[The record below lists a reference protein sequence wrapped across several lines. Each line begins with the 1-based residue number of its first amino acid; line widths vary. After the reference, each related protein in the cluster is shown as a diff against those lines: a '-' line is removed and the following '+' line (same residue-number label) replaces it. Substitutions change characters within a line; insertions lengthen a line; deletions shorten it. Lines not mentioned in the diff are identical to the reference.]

1 MSSHSHSPERGLPFD
16 QQEPDGPT
24 GISAIVPPFAMLIV
38 ILAIV
43 ALVVLFH
50 AIWATAIAA
59 FATACMAAY
68 VMVWMDHLTR

>member
-1 MSSHSHSPERGLPFD
+1 
-16 QQEPDGPT
+16 
-24 GISAIVPPFAMLIV
+24 
-38 ILAIV
+38 
-43 ALVVLFH
+43 VLFH